1 MKKKKKKN
9 CRESKVSCCWSSFT
23 WQRILLKTTIKDL
36 HKESV
41 RLGYETEKV
50 SKPEAVKLMVIK
62 SNALKGVVNVKQVE
76 LHACVESK
84 RPLLEQKSAIDA

>member
-1 MKKKKKKN
+1 M
-9 CRESKVSCCWSSFT
+9 
-23 WQRILLKTTIKDL
+23 QRKQSQLLLKFIHLTTIKDL
-36 HKESV
+36 HKESD

-62 SNALKGVVNVKQVE
+62 SNALKEVVNVKQAE
-76 LHACVESK
+76 LDACVESK